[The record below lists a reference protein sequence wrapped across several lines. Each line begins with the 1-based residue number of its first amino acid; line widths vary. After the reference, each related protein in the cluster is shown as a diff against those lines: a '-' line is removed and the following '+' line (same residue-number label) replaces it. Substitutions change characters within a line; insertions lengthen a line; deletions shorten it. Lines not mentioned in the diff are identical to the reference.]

1 MTGFEFLG
9 VRQDWNRATSD
20 DWADVLVGLPIF
32 QDIGKRDLRRI
43 ARAAEFAEFA
53 PGDHV
58 VSTGDPSHFF
68 FVILSGEA
76 TVTAKPAARRLTTGD
91 YFGEIGLLGDAPRSA
106 TVVASTDLHVM
117 RLPRS
122 AFVEVVERHPTIVRR
137 FASEL
142 GGRVRELEHQA
153 ARRAG

>member
-1 MTGFEFLG
+1 MSI
-9 VRQDWNRATSD
+9 RRDWNKASAD
-20 DWADVLVGLPIF
+20 DWADVLAGMALF
-32 QDIGKRDLRRI
+32 EGIGKRDLRRI

-76 TVTAKPAARRLTTGD
+76 TVTAKPAARRLATGD